1 MVGFDKYLFVFQILI
16 LIGFIIGSVCI
27 FLKKIEILGFYVL
40 AIFNGLYIPILLG
53 MIYTIFTKSG
63 GKIFESNYLV
73 AFILFLLLL
82 VVYIFVIVILITTS
96 LKYVYNKFE
105 STTGEPIELTDDIKY
120 KIKQFKI
127 KYISSFGLSLL
138 FFIGLQWIN
147 INDYNFQGLSS
158 IISILLICFIFYL
171 LASSIY
177 NYIKIIRPIISLKY
191 KINISPKFVGEVNSE
206 LKKGVQNDEVP
217 EIVNNTILKKEQ
229 TENTLPNITPTE
241 KIITMKDVGSIIT
254 EPAPTTTPPPINIFK
269 SLVDTTNKLNYN
281 NYKSVPEPLETFQT
295 FSYSNYNTE

>member
-1 MVGFDKYLFVFQILI
+1 MAAIDNYLFVFQILI

-40 AIFNGLYIPILLG
+40 AIFNGLYIPMLSG
-53 MIYTIFTKSG
+53 MIYTIFTKSYG
-63 GKIFESNYLV
+63 QIFKSNYLV
-73 AFILFLLLL
+73 AFIIFLLLL
-82 VVYIFVIVILITTS
+82 VIYLFVMVIMITTS
-96 LKYVYNKFE
+96 LEYVYNKFE
-105 STTGEPIELTDDIKY
+105 SATGEPIELTDDIKD

-138 FFIGLQWIN
+138 FFIGLQWMN
-147 INDYNFQGLSS
+147 INNYSFPGLLSNKNY
-158 IISILLICFIFYL
+158 LLIFLILFL

-177 NYIKIIRPIISLKY
+177 NYIKIIQPIISLKY
-191 KINISPKFVGEVNSE
+191 KINITPKFVGEVKSE

-281 NYKSVPEPLETFQT
+281 NYKSVPEPIETFQT

>member
-1 MVGFDKYLFVFQILI
+1 MAAIDNYLFVFQILI

-27 FLKKIEILGFYVL
+27 FFKKIEIIGFYVL
-40 AIFNGLYIPILLG
+40 AIFNGLYIPIIFG
-53 MIYTIFTKSG
+53 MIYNIFTKPG
-63 GKIFESNYLV
+63 GQNFKSNNLV

-96 LKYVYNKFE
+96 LEYVYNKFE
-105 STTGEPIELTDDIKY
+105 STTGEPIELTDDIKD

-147 INDYNFQGLSS
+147 INNYSFPG
-158 IISILLICFIFYL
+158 LLIILILFL
-171 LASSIY
+171 LASSVY
-177 NYIKIIRPIISLKY
+177 NYIKIIQPIISLKY
-191 KINISPKFVGEVNSE
+191 KINISPKFIGEVKSE
-206 LKKGVQNDEVP
+206 LKKGVQNIKVP

-281 NYKSVPEPLETFQT
+281 NYKSVPEPIETFQT